1 MKTNKLAAILL
12 VASFA
17 LAGCGN
23 NANKDAKPADTSAET
38 KVEEKAE
45 DNKAEENKD
54 EKAEDKKDEKS
65 EDKKDGKAE
74 EEKTEDKKAD
84 DNK

>member
-23 NANKDAKPADTSAET
+23 NGEKDAKPADTSAET

-45 DNKAEENKD
+45 DNKAEDKKD
-54 EKAEDKKDEKS
+54 EKAEDKKA
-65 EDKKDGKAE
+65 EDNKDAAQENKDATQENKDG
-74 EEKTEDKKAD
+74 
-84 DNK
+84 NK